1 MQGLDCP
8 GKVAKAE
15 EKAMEI
21 PESSLLLWESPV
33 SLKGSHP
40 FPVWTPPRQPVL
52 LLESWLLRYAS
63 TPHTAPASINS
74 PPWVLPMLRGR
85 PERQL
90 QLQGVPVPPVPA
102 LGPQA
107 LVINIP
113 PKIGTQT
120 RLVQV

>member
-1 MQGLDCP
+1 MQGLDRP
-8 GKVAKAE
+8 GQVAKAE
-15 EKAMEI
+15 ERAMEI
-21 PESSLLLWESPV
+21 PESSLLLWGSPV
-33 SLKGSHP
+33 SLKGSP
-40 FPVWTPPRQPVL
+40 IPGLDT
-52 LLESWLLRYAS
+52 SKAAS
-63 TPHTAPASINS
+63 FIVGILAVKIRFTPHTAPASINS

-85 PERQL
+85 PERQP

-102 LGPQA
+102 LDPQA